1 MGVEGLSTGRRD
13 TGEAPK
19 RMKTIKE
26 DPTLIDRVRAALRR
40 VSDVT
45 EKRMFGSTG
54 FMIRGKLA
62 IAARAG
68 RIMCRI
74 DPSLQA
80 SLLERSGSRP
90 VVMKGRTMNGYLYVD
105 ASALTTE
112 KKLKFWIQLV
122 LQQNRALTE

>member
-1 MGVEGLSTGRRD
+1 M
-13 TGEAPK
+13 
-19 RMKTIKE
+19 KE
-26 DPTLIDRVRAALRR
+26 DADLIDRVRAALRR

-62 IAARAG
+62 IGARAE

-80 SLLERSGSRP
+80 SMLERSGCRP

-112 KKLKFWIQLV
+112 KELKFWIQMV
-122 LQQNRALTE
+122 RQQNRVLTK